1 MEKLKYIILLGILLT
16 TSVLAYAEQPAQ
28 ESEALKEVKARLKAI
43 YNTNN
48 INDAYRIVSSI
59 PENERDSEVWFLL
72 ANITQDLNEPED
84 AIFYFQKAILTDEKN
99 DKAYYNLG
107 NLYLDKGQVYNAIK
121 MYKEAIKIK
130 GDFAPYH
137 FNLGCAYLKAK
148 DDKNAKTQFAKAVF
162 LQPNEPNYRYNLALA
177 YKNLGNTKKAQQ
189 ELDIYNKLTRE

>member
-1 MEKLKYIILLGILLT
+1 MKKLKYIILLGILLT
-16 TSVLAYAEQPAQ
+16 TCVFTYGEEQKQ
-28 ESEALKEVKARLKAI
+28 ESEELKDVKARLKAI

-48 INDAYRIVSSI
+48 IKDAYRIVSTI

-72 ANITQDLNEPED
+72 ANITQDLNDPDD

-107 NLYLDKGQVYNAIK
+107 NLYFDKGQVYNAIK

-148 DDKNAKTQFAKAVF
+148 DNKNAKAQFSKAVF
-162 LQPNEPNYRYNLALA
+162 LQPNEPNYRYNLALV

-189 ELDIYNKLTRE
+189 ELDIYNKLIQE